1 MINSVHEPPLSCERS
16 RTCTRTLPSEHT
28 RVCYFCSM
36 FDCSIAIQCLTECE
50 KRKLCAGYIV
60 VSFTLNTYI
69 ENISI
74 KMDWNKLKVLQL
86 IEEYKK
92 RPILWKPGDINFRN
106 KVKKATT
113 WEEVATI
120 FDTDSITIQKKIHV
134 LLAQFRRERR
144 KIIQNKRLGE
154 RRRSTWFAY
163 PSMLFLTKKQVVCTY
178 ILFFVDACIVT
189 YYKLLLNGAGHI
201 MSE

>member
-1 MINSVHEPPLSCERS
+1 MFTSRQCLVNVREHVPEHCRANIPEFAISVP
-16 RTCTRTLPSEHT
+16 
-28 RVCYFCSM
+28 CS
-36 FDCSIAIQCLTECE
+36 IQCLTECE

-60 VSFTLNTYI
+60 VSLSSNTYI
-69 ENISI
+69 ENISF

-106 KVKKATT
+106 KVQKATT

-163 PSMLFLTKKQVVCTY
+163 PSMIFLTKKQVVCTCHLCK
-178 ILFFVDACIVT
+178 IHT
-189 YYKLLLNGAGHI
+189 YCSLWIHV
-201 MSE
+201 